1 VIALYSHWE
10 GRCKNVA
17 TSYKPHR
24 EKQAYS
30 LRSGFS
36 WNLPFCGNHPIANHP
51 IIEIADA
58 GPDGRRLAANARLGE
73 AARKEGGKSELRR
86 AVCRITS
93 GRACSST
100 FDGKCH
106 RKHTVPLGG
115 IRVKRCGKSAPPAQQ
130 CAGQGK
136 PHTEQ
141 DQIGKE
147 PGGPGASGES
157 WLARAGREGEAGAS
171 RCGALEKNPVR
182 AGSARQ
188 TSG

>member
-1 VIALYSHWE
+1 MPKCGNIIQFAAGKAILISLSRAGNKCRFPE
-10 GRCKNVA
+10 ISVA
-17 TSYKPHR
+17 FLLH
-24 EKQAYS
+24 
-30 LRSGFS
+30 
-36 WNLPFCGNHPIANHP
+36 LPFCGNHPIM
-51 IIEIADA
+51 EIADA

-106 RKHTVPLGG
+106 RKHTAPLGEV
-115 IRVKRCGKSAPPAQQ
+115 RVKRCGKSAPPAQQ
-130 CAGQGK
+130 CTGHGK

-147 PGGPGASGES
+147 PG
-157 WLARAGREGEAGAS
+157 
-171 RCGALEKNPVR
+171 
-182 AGSARQ
+182 
-188 TSG
+188 